1 MEPIGRSYSVI
12 RATWLTRKPH
22 PRAWFIAT
30 WSVIFLIICSI
41 LFWQNYFFASQWMT
55 SSKQEVFYNGQLWR
69 LWTSLFAHADLAHL
83 ASNSLLF
90 FIFGYFLSG
99 YFGLFVFPFLAIL
112 LGGLTNALTVATY
125 APDMKLIGISGVV
138 YWMGGMW
145 LVLYL
150 LLDIQRTVLQR
161 ALRSIGVA
169 LAVFFPSTAFD
180 PQISYKAHFIGFFLG
195 IVSAIIYHRLNA
207 AKFKAAVRTE
217 LVIEPEEETRTH

>member
-1 MEPIGRSYSVI
+1 MESIGRSYSVI

-30 WSVIFLIICSI
+30 WSVIFLIFCSL
-41 LFWQNYFFASQWMT
+41 LFWQNYFSASQWMT
-55 SSKQEVFYNGQLWR
+55 SSKQDVFYSGQFWR
-69 LWTSLFAHADLAHL
+69 LWTSLFAHGDLAHL
-83 ASNSLLF
+83 VSNSLLF

-99 YFGLFVFPFLAIL
+99 YFGVFVFPFLAIL
-112 LGGLTNALTVATY
+112 LGGLTNALTVMTY

-161 ALRSIGVA
+161 SLRSIGVA
-169 LAVFFPSTAFD
+169 LAVFFPSAAFD
-180 PQISYKAHFIGFFLG
+180 PQISYKAHFIGFILG
-195 IVSAIIYHRLNA
+195 ILSGAIYYKTQA

-217 LVIEPEEETRTH
+217 LIIEPEEEIKTY